1 MNAKDLKRVY
11 RKFVDELYHHPDDP
25 GYPISYDI
33 CEMVRKVSWG
43 TYSGLA
49 VSWDISEIIN
59 SLHDWYRQVLNW
71 SVWLEILKSYDGD
84 DAWHIRM
91 QCIQPVAFFCMFQ
104 PSAFRDRLGKLST
117 QAIHQANLCI
127 DSTYLDCLDQDDD
140 HRKFLSRRSSEAQL
154 ARIGKRWQNYR
165 VFELNLK
172 HIDSEKYRE
181 VTRDYRNLASHG
193 TPPHFELGDVNLV
206 TRSIVPW
213 SEIVNQGDG
222 TYQLVEHPTRKAVSY
237 GIGGMQPL
245 ALSDMLE
252 INKTQLTLAVAAFHA
267 YQALVEEMI
276 VAVDSA

>member
-11 RKFVDELYHHPDDP
+11 RNFADELYRHPHDS

-43 TYSGLA
+43 IYGGLA

-59 SLHDWYRQVLNW
+59 SLHDWHRQVINW
-71 SVWLEILKSYDGD
+71 SVWLEILKNYDGD
-84 DAWHIRM
+84 DAWHIRR

-104 PSAFRDRLGKLST
+104 PSAFRDRLGKLAT
-117 QAIHQANLCI
+117 QAIHQANLSI
-127 DSTYLDCLDQDDD
+127 DSTYHDRLDQD
-140 HRKFLSRRSSEAQL
+140 RGRNAFLSRSDCEAQL
-154 ARIGKRWQNYR
+154 ARIGHRWPNYNF
-165 VFELNLK
+165 FETALNQV
-172 HIDSEKYRE
+172 DTPEYRK

-193 TPPHFELGDVNLV
+193 IPPHFEWGETNLM

-213 SEIVNQGDG
+213 SDLVNQGDG

-237 GIGGMQPL
+237 SLGGMQPL

-276 VAVDSA
+276 VSLDSA